1 MLKNKALILAQA
13 LRHTGT
19 FALKHRFLP
28 AAIAVSFFGVVTAF
42 GTANDQP
49 PPSAQQLVSEAVV
62 LTPQSMTDE
71 GADHYVYEA
80 RAHRGDTTASLLGR
94 LHINPTDI
102 ANVLKDKRA
111 TAMFNQL
118 RPGTTVDAQ
127 VDDSGSL
134 SSLRFV
140 GAKDRLLGLDR
151 TENGFNVVD
160 ESSNL
165 ETRIVARAGVI
176 GGSFF
181 ATADA
186 SGVPDSIASQLSEV
200 FGTEIDF
207 HRDFRRGDRFTVVF
221 ETLNHQGRVIRPGR
235 LLAAEVIRLGRAHR
249 AVWFESGDTHGYFRP
264 DGRSLRHSFLRS
276 PLEFTRITS
285 GFEVRFMPGINQWQE
300 HKGIDYAAPAGTPVR
315 ATGDGTVDFVG
326 VQGGYGNVVIVK
338 HKGETTTLYAH
349 LSQFAGVLHKGS
361 RVAQGEVIG
370 YVGQTGWATGPH
382 LHYEYQVRGTHV
394 DPLSVALPSS
404 TPIPANMS
412 TRFRNES
419 AALVARLD
427 MLRNTTLASAD

>member
-49 PPSAQQLVSEAVV
+49 LPIAQQLVSEAVV
-62 LTPQSMTDE
+62 LSPLSMADE
-71 GADHYVYEA
+71 GQASYFYEA
-80 RAHRGDTTASLLGR
+80 RSHRGDTTAALLAR
-94 LHINPTDI
+94 LHINPTDV
-102 ANVLKDKRA
+102 ANILKDKRA
-111 TAMFNQL
+111 VAMFSQL
-118 RPGTTVDAQ
+118 RPGSTVDAQ
-127 VDDSGSL
+127 VGDSGAL
-134 SSLRFV
+134 MALRFV
-140 GAKDRLLGLDR
+140 GSKDRLLGLDR
-151 TENGFNVVD
+151 AEGAFTVIDVA
-160 ESSNL
+160 SQL
-165 ETRIVARAGVI
+165 ETRVVARAGVI

-186 SGVPDSIASQLSEV
+186 SGVPDSIASQLAEV
-200 FGTEIDF
+200 FGAEIDF

-221 ETLNHQGRVIRPGR
+221 ETLNHQGRVVRPGR
-235 LLAAEVIRLGRAHR
+235 LLAAEVIRLGRMHR
-249 AVWFESGDTHGYFRP
+249 AVWFEGGDTFGYFRP

-285 GFEVRFMPGINQWQE
+285 GFEMRFMPGINQWQE

-315 ATGDGTVDFVG
+315 ATGDGIVDFAG
-326 VQGGYGNVVIVK
+326 VQGGYGNVVIIK

-349 LSQFAGVLHKGS
+349 MSQFAGDMKKGA

-382 LHYEYQVRGTHV
+382 LHYEYQVRGAHV

-404 TPIPANMS
+404 TPIPANL
-412 TRFRNES
+412 TNQFRNQS
-419 AALVARLD
+419 ASLVARLD
-427 MLRNTTLASAD
+427 MLRNTTLASAE

>member
-49 PPSAQQLVSEAVV
+49 PPIAQQQVTESVV
-62 LTPQSMTDE
+62 LSPLSIGDQ
-71 GADHYVYEA
+71 GASTYFYEA
-80 RAHRGDTTASLLGR
+80 RSYRGDTTASLLAR
-94 LHINPTDI
+94 LHINSADVATI
-102 ANVLKDKRA
+102 LKDKRA
-111 TAMFNQL
+111 AAMFAQL

-127 VDDSGSL
+127 VDESGVL
-134 SSLRFV
+134 AGLRFV
-140 GAKDRLLGLDR
+140 GAKDRILGLDR
-151 TENGFNVVD
+151 ADDGFAVLD
-160 ESSNL
+160 EPSQL
-165 ETRIVARAGVI
+165 EARVVARAGVI

-186 SGVPDSIASQLSEV
+186 SGVPDSIASQLAEV

-221 ETLNHQGRVIRPGR
+221 ETLNYQGRVVRPGR
-235 LLAAEVIRLGRAHR
+235 LLAAEVIRLGRAYR

-285 GFEVRFMPGINQWQE
+285 GFEMRFMPGTNQWQE
-300 HKGIDYAAPAGTPVR
+300 HKGIDYAAPTGTPVR
-315 ATGDGTVDFVG
+315 STGDGVVDFAG
-326 VQGGYGNVVIVK
+326 VQGGYGNVVIIK

-349 LSQFAGVLHKGS
+349 LSQFAGDFKKGS

-382 LHYEYQVRGTHV
+382 LHYEYQIRGAHV

-404 TPIPANMS
+404 TPIPANLANQ
-412 TRFRNES
+412 FRNTS
-419 AALVARLD
+419 ASLVARLD
-427 MLRNTTLASAD
+427 MLRNTVLASSE